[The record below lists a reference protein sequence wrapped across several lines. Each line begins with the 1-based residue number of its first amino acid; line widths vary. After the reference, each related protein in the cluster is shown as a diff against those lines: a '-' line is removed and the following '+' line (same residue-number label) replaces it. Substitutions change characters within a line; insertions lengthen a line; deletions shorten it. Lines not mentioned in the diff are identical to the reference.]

1 MDKKDSTIL
10 MWFSILTVITV
21 AILINLGLLIIAEYF
36 KADAFQATMWA
47 ISAIFTLIL
56 CLNIGVVL
64 YPNKMEMTTDN
75 NFVLY
80 VIIIYLGVI
89 TSYFLSFTNMI
100 WIFIPLW
107 IIIFWILREIS
118 IWYNN

>member
-1 MDKKDSTIL
+1 M
-10 MWFSILTVITV
+10 ITV

-36 KADAFQATMWA
+36 KADAFQGTMWA